1 MRTPLVCPDCGTPI
15 SVDLEREG
23 IQVEYDIDEW
33 TRRCAHPDAG
43 GPQRCTEDYGFC
55 WSKSAEPVMA
65 GSSSF
70 APQQDLRESAIPSFR
85 DLCRKPLLRANRC
98 EGRHRG

>member
-15 SVDLEREG
+15 SVDLDREG

-43 GPQRCTEDYGFC
+43 GPTMCPALHRRLRLLLEQERGARNGRLKFVC
-55 WSKSAEPVMA
+55 SAARSP
-65 GSSSF
+65 
-70 APQQDLRESAIPSFR
+70 
-85 DLCRKPLLRANRC
+85 
-98 EGRHRG
+98 